1 MVNFNIFCR
10 LVYHLR
16 AYPFDIVPHV
26 ICPNGNFTN
35 ELCRPVPNTPKN
47 VKNTVR
53 PLPDSTLVSCIKIVA
68 ENVFMSSTLGF
79 IVGRGG
85 LLPFFL
91 LIMFFSFLA
100 QVNAQVLI
108 FLSLSMSFLG
118 GKLRIFLKKLFHL
131 HMTHLLFTLS
141 SIKL

>member
-10 LVYHLR
+10 LAYHLR

-68 ENVFMSSTLGF
+68 KNVFMSSTLGF
-79 IVGRGG
+79 IVGHGG

-91 LIMFFSFLA
+91 LIMFFFISCLGECTSL
-100 QVNAQVLI
+100 QVLI

-118 GKLRIFLKKLFHL
+118 KKLRI
-131 HMTHLLFTLS
+131 
-141 SIKL
+141 